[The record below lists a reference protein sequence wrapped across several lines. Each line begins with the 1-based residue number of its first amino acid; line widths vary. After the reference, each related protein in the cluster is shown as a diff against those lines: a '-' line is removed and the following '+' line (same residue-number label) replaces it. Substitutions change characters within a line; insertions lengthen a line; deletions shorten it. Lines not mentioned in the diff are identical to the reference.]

1 MVMSGL
7 QSTEEAAMSR
17 LQPKPREDLTPEQ
30 QQAHDRIGEAR
41 PVRADGS
48 YGGPFD
54 PWIRSPEL
62 ALRAVEFGRF
72 LWERTLP
79 RRLVELAILVTG
91 RFWRSNVEWVAHVR
105 LALENGVTESTIDDI
120 WNQQTPTGA
129 PEDERLVYEVAKNL
143 HERHELSNE
152 LYRRA
157 VDRFGERGLVEIIGV
172 IGFYTMVSMTLNAF
186 RVPATGVEKQPF
198 DYSEVG
204 PPKDR

>member
-1 MVMSGL
+1 
-7 QSTEEAAMSR
+7 MSR
-17 LQPKPREDLTPEQ
+17 LRPKARLDLTPEQ
-30 QQAHDRIGEAR
+30 QQAYDRIGEMRPAR
-41 PVRADGS
+41 PDGT

-62 ALRAVEFGRF
+62 AQRAVEFGRF

-105 LALENGVTESTIDDI
+105 MALENGVTQATIDDI
-120 WNQQTPTGA
+120 WNQRAPAGA
-129 PEDERLVYEVAKNL
+129 PDDERLVYEVAKSL

-157 VDRFGERGLVEIIGV
+157 VDRFGERGLVDIIGV

-186 RVPATGVEKQPF
+186 RIPATGVDEQPF
-198 DYSEVG
+198 EYPDAE
-204 PPKDR
+204 